1 LTTGVQALSL
11 ASGFLRSAERF
22 PERPALEVA
31 GTVLT
36 YEELLRRATAIAS
49 TLTAHDR
56 RTGPAL
62 TAVFGSRSAT
72 TFASVLG
79 VLLSG
84 HGYVP
89 LNPRFPPLRNRE
101 MLERAGC
108 AAVVVDP
115 ASAAAAAELFAGFPE
130 PLLLV
135 LPDGREPHLDGRLAP
150 HRVVGTEDRGGD
162 LALAEP
168 APEDPAYLLFTS
180 GSTGKPK
187 GVLVTHGN
195 VRAFLDAVDDRYDL
209 SENDRLSQLFDL
221 TFDLSVFDLFAAWE
235 HGACVCCPAPSQL
248 LRPSD
253 LVRESALT
261 VWFSVPSVAM
271 FLQRLGALRSGV
283 FPDLRLSLFCG
294 EALPA
299 ELAAAWAA
307 AAPHSVVENLYG
319 PTEATVAC
327 TGHRWEGSPKEAA
340 SGLVPIGKAFGETVT
355 RVVDES
361 LRDVPPGE
369 TGQLLLSGPQVVKG
383 YWADEA
389 ATAQSFVQV
398 ENAGNSYLTGDR
410 VVQAAP
416 GDPLRYVGRV
426 DSQIKVL
433 GHRVELEE
441 VEAVLRAECSAE
453 VLAVGWPR
461 TASGAAGIVA
471 FIADPSVDKV
481 ALLRRVSARLPDY
494 MIPRELRLVEG
505 LPLNAN
511 GKRDRNALVTLL
523 EAEL

>member
-1 LTTGVQALSL
+1 LTTGIQALGL

-22 PERPALEVA
+22 PERPALEVD
-31 GTVLT
+31 GEVLT

-49 TLTAHDR
+49 TLIAHDR

-72 TFASVLG
+72 TFAGVLG
-79 VLLSG
+79 VLLTG

-89 LNPRFPPLRNRE
+89 LNPRFPALRNRE

-108 AAVVVDP
+108 SAVVVDR
-115 ASAAAAAELFAGFPE
+115 ASVGAATELVAGLRE

-135 LPDGREPHLDGRLAP
+135 LPDEREAHVDQRLTP
-150 HRVVGTEDRGGD
+150 HRVVGTEDRSDG
-162 LALAEP
+162 LARSETAR
-168 APEDPAYLLFTS
+168 EDPAYLLFTS

-209 SENDRLSQLFDL
+209 SETDRLSQLFDI

-235 HGACVCCPAPSQL
+235 HGACVCCPAASQL
-248 LRPSD
+248 LKPSD
-253 LVRESALT
+253 FVRQSALT

-271 FLQRLGALRSGV
+271 FLQRLGALRSGA
-283 FPDLRLSLFCG
+283 FPELRLSLFCG

-299 ELAAAWAA
+299 ELATAWTE
-307 AAPHSVVENLYG
+307 AAPNSVVENLYG

-327 TGHRWEGSPKEAA
+327 TAYRWERASKPEG
-340 SGLVPIGKAFGETVT
+340 SGLVPIGRAFGETVT
-355 RVVDES
+355 RVVDEF
-361 LRDVPPGE
+361 LRDAPPGE

-383 YWADEA
+383 YWDDEA
-389 ATAQSFVQV
+389 ATARSFVQV
-398 ENAGNSYLTGDR
+398 QSVGDAYLTGDR
-410 VVQAAP
+410 VVQSAAD
-416 GDPLRYVGRV
+416 GPLNYVGRL
-426 DSQIKVL
+426 DSQIKIL

-441 VEAVLRAECSAE
+441 VEAVLRTECSAE
-453 VLAVGWPR
+453 VIAVGWPR

-471 FIADPSVDKV
+471 FVADPSVDRV
-481 ALLRRVSARLPDY
+481 ALLRRLSARLPEY
-494 MIPRELRLVEG
+494 MIPRELRLVED

-511 GKRDRNALVTLL
+511 GKRDRNALVALL
-523 EAEL
+523 EAE